1 MRNPCCWIHERPY
14 SRESNKE
21 QLAPK
26 CVKKEYLDKMQGDDK
41 LIKYGDG
48 LRRDCRTHE
57 PLLDR
62 GLMSEESELALA
74 NGDIEIEV
82 ITQESMKA

>member
-1 MRNPCCWIHERPY
+1 
-14 SRESNKE
+14 
-21 QLAPK
+21 
-26 CVKKEYLDKMQGDDK
+26 MQGDDK

-48 LRRDCRTHE
+48 LRRDCRKHE